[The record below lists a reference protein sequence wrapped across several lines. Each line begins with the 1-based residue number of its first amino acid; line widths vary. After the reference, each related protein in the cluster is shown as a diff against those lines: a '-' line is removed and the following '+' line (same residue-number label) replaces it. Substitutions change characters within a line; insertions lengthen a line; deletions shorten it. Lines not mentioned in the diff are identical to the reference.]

1 MGTNAHHVHVLGPDT
16 VQAEAELIPLDTLG
30 RRLRHNGVARQARPH
45 RWHARRLS
53 NRRRARCDRR
63 SRKRRHQRRAR
74 PREEGHGFGGHVHE
88 HVLCESIIGV
98 KGREAAIE
106 HVQRIS
112 VRVHCQAE
120 KRRCNCTNVGTW
132 NCS

>member
-1 MGTNAHHVHVLGPDT
+1 MGTNAHHLHVLGPDT

-88 HVLCESIIGV
+88 HVLLYSRERV
-98 KGREAAIE
+98 WKGRAGGRPRSNMFNGFRSGFIVKQKEA
-106 HVQRIS
+106 V
-112 VRVHCQAE
+112 
-120 KRRCNCTNVGTW
+120 
-132 NCS
+132 